1 MIKQNPISR
10 MVAPV
15 SITVLC
21 LIVALAGMGLHAAY
35 EKLQKTSSAIPPQTS
50 TEEQKYLVA
59 LGRPLPE
66 PDTSEKPDLVDLHGR
81 EDLLLNNYTW
91 ADAAHTK
98 VRIPIE
104 RAMELT
110 VERGLPVEDA
120 KQKHALLKGE
130 KPLQTSAP
138 LTDGY
143 APTALDAQ
151 R

>member
-1 MIKQNPISR
+1 MIKQNPVSWA
-10 MVAPV
+10 VASV
-15 SITVLC
+15 SIAVLC
-21 LIVALAGMGLHAAY
+21 IVVALAGMGLHSAY
-35 EKLQKTSSAIPPQTS
+35 EKLQKKSTASQSQTS
-50 TEEQKYLVA
+50 AEEQKNLAA

-66 PDTSEKPDLVDLHGR
+66 PNTSTRPDLVDLHGR

-110 VERGLPVEDA
+110 VERGLPVEEA
-120 KQKHALLKGE
+120 KQKHPLLKGE
-130 KPLQTSAP
+130 KPLQASAP
-138 LTDGY
+138 LTNGY

-151 R
+151 K